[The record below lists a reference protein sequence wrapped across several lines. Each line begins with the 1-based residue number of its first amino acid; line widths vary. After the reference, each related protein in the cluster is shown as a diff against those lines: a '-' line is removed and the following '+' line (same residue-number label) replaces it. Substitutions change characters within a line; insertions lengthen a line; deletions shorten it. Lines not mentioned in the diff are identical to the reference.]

1 MTKSNMTDQTEQIMI
16 QTAAE
21 DPDRLL
27 CVYFMPK
34 SVRLWACA
42 VLGWRCELLRT
53 LAQRRSE
60 QTAGSMAAYVRL
72 QWWREVLEGTRL
84 PEHPLAPLLLKAIEQ
99 GRLSAATLCQQI
111 SSIEA
116 EIENVHDNG
125 NHNDK
130 NEASF
135 NNADKTRWVTML
147 RYGAGAFQRSMGELL
162 GLNPHR
168 EADYALLQRLEA
180 VGMAYAAGA
189 MIRHFPHLKQQGRYL
204 YPGTLENLR
213 QEAQQWLAIAD
224 MAHLPRYVRVAALP
238 AIFAKK
244 DLVRGTQHAGKARG
258 LGDKWAVICAGI
270 QCQIQNP
277 KNKIPKTKSM

>member
-1 MTKSNMTDQTEQIMI
+1 MTKSNMTEQTEQIMI

-53 LAQRRSE
+53 LALRRSE
-60 QTAGSMAAYVRL
+60 QIAGSMAAYVRL

-99 GRLSAATLCQQI
+99 GLLSTETLLRQI
-111 SSIEA
+111 ASVEA
-116 EIENVHDNG
+116 EIENVHNDSKNG
-125 NHNDK
+125 TDETH
-130 NEASF
+130 
-135 NNADKTRWVTML
+135 WVMML
-147 RYGAGAFQRSMGELL
+147 RDGAGAFQRSMGELL
-162 GLNPHR
+162 GLNPR
-168 EADYALLQRLEA
+168 KEADCVLLQRLEA

-224 MAHLPRYVRVAALP
+224 VAHLPRCVRVAALP
-238 AIFAKK
+238 AVFAKK
-244 DLVRGTQHAGKARG
+244 DLVRGTQYAGKARG
-258 LGDKWAVICAGI
+258 LGDKLAVICAGI
-270 QCQIQNP
+270 QCQIQNL
-277 KNKIPKTKSM
+277 KYKTNVTALKTK